1 MRIDLRRTD
10 TITEDFKKLQEEL
23 KNDSDIEKYATYIT
37 SSYQVKNA
45 EGSWDYINI
54 ETGDFSVFP
63 LNYLEG
69 RAPKGE
75 GEISLSYANASKD
88 GLNKKVGD
96 EVTVK
101 VGGEEKTVISHGYL
115 SRYYKWGKNSK
126 GAYESWGK

>member
-10 TITEDFKKLQEEL
+10 TITEDFNKLQEEL
-23 KNDSDIEKYATYIT
+23 QNDSDIEKYAAYIT

-54 ETGDFSVFP
+54 EIGDFSVFP
-63 LNYLEG
+63 LKYLEG
-69 RAPKGE
+69 RAPEGE
-75 GEISLSYANASKD
+75 GEISLSFANASKD

-101 VGGEEKTVISHGYL
+101 VGGNRKDFMSNRYL
-115 SRYYKWGKNSK
+115 SGYYKWGKNSK